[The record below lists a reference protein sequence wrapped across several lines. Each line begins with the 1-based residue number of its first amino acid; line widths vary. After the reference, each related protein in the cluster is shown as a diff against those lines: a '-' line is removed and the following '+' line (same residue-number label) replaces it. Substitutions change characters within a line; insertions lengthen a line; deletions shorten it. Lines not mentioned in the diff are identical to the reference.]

1 MKSGDQY
8 IMKMPLRRSAVYP
21 LCLLLGASL
30 VTAAALAH
38 PRLAGDGAAQLEM
51 IAAAP
56 RWAAIHWTFLFAF
69 PLSIAGLLGVVGV
82 HIGTPGEPAAR
93 AGLLVG
99 GFGYACWMIVVAFML
114 GAGGALAGA
123 YAAGEP
129 GLAATRAVFL
139 YDMLH
144 PFALTAQRAGA
155 FALGLATCFF
165 GWGGWLGGG
174 RLPRWTAAL
183 ALAGG
188 AAGAALA
195 LAAPATSRLDEAAFV
210 PPVLWQLATAL
221 VLLLRPQAD
230 ELRRPA

>member
-1 MKSGDQY
+1 
-8 IMKMPLRRSAVYP
+8 MKMPFRRSAVYP
-21 LCLLLGASL
+21 VCLLLGAAL

-51 IAAAP
+51 VAATP
-56 RWAAIHWTFLFAF
+56 LWAAIHWTFLFAF
-69 PLSIAGLLGVVGV
+69 PLSVAGLLGVVGV
-82 HIGTPGEPAAR
+82 NIGTPGEPAAR
-93 AGLLVG
+93 AGLMVG

-123 YAAGEP
+123 FAAGEP

-165 GWGGWLGGG
+165 GWGAWDGG
-174 RLPRWTAAL
+174 RLPRGIAAL

-195 LAAPATSRLDEAAFV
+195 LAAPASSPLDEAAYV
-210 PPVLWQLATAL
+210 PPVLWQLVTAL
-221 VLLLRPQAD
+221 TLLLRAQPD

>member
-1 MKSGDQY
+1 
-8 IMKMPLRRSAVYP
+8 MKMLLRRSAVYP

-30 VTAAALAH
+30 VTVAALVH
-38 PRLAGDGAAQLEM
+38 PRLAGDGATQLEL
-51 IAAAP
+51 IAATT

-69 PLSIAGLLGVVGV
+69 PLSIAGLLGVVAV
-82 HIGTPGEPAAR
+82 VIGSPGELAAR

-99 GFGYACWMIVVAFML
+99 AFGYACWMIVVAFML

-123 YAAGEP
+123 YTVGEP

-165 GWGGWLGGG
+165 GWGGWLGGAG
-174 RLPRWTAAL
+174 GARLPRWTAML

-195 LAAPATSRLDEAAFV
+195 LAAPATSHLDEAAYV
-210 PPVLWQLATAL
+210 PPVLWQLVTAL
-221 VLLLRPQAD
+221 TLLLRAQPD

>member
-1 MKSGDQY
+1 
-8 IMKMPLRRSAVYP
+8 MKMPFRRSAVYP
-21 LCLLLGASL
+21 VCLLLGAAL

-51 IAAAP
+51 IAATP

-69 PLSIAGLLGVVGV
+69 PLSIAGLLGVVAAV
-82 HIGTPGEPAAR
+82 IGTPGEPAAR
-93 AGLLVG
+93 AGLMVG

-114 GAGGALAGA
+114 GAGGALSGAYTAGA
-123 YAAGEP
+123 P

-165 GWGGWLGGG
+165 GWGAWDGG
-174 RLPRWTAAL
+174 RLPRWIAAL

-195 LAAPATSRLDEAAFV
+195 LAAPASSPLDEAAYV
-210 PPVLWQLATAL
+210 PPVLWQLVTAL
-221 VLLLRPQAD
+221 TLLLRAQPD